1 MKRLNMN
8 IQDLRYF
15 HALVNLKSYTKT
27 AEKFDVSQPTISAAV
42 KRLEKKF
49 GGQFIIRDQS
59 HKSIIITGLG
69 QQFDEHAQTILN
81 EVSVAEAEVKAH
93 PSADIL
99 FGLPPIIGRN
109 YLPKIAPTLFSKG
122 ILPRLNV
129 VERGSHDLRKM
140 LVEGEINLTLLGLAS
155 LDIEPIIKLHI
166 IDRYP
171 MEVIVSKDH
180 PFAKKDGI
188 YFKDLAKEN
197 FIGMTQDYIHT
208 QSLEKMAHK
217 NHITLN
223 TIYRSPDVAVIK
235 SLVGQ
240 NLGVSFITTLSLN
253 EKDNV
258 VSIPLLDK
266 DQPEF
271 IFAAATRKN
280 YILTEKEEL
289 LWNILTQKK

>member
-1 MKRLNMN
+1 MN
-8 IQDLRYF
+8 IQDLKYF
-15 HALVNLKSYTKT
+15 HTLINLKSYTKT
-27 AEKFDVSQPTISAAV
+27 AQKFNVSQPTITAAI

-59 HKSIIITGLG
+59 HKSIIITSLG
-69 QQFDEHAQTILN
+69 RQFDEHAQAILN
-81 EVSVAEAEVKAH
+81 EVSVAEAEVKAQ
-93 PSADIL
+93 PSPDIL

-109 YLPKIAPTLFSKG
+109 YLPTIAPKLFSEG

-129 VERGSHDLRKM
+129 VEHGSNDLRKM
-140 LVEGEINLTLLGLAS
+140 LIEGEINLTLLGLAS
-155 LDIEPIIKLHI
+155 LNVEPIIKVHV

-171 MEVIVSKDH
+171 IEVIVSKKH
-180 PFAKKDGI
+180 PFAQKKGI
-188 YFKDLAKEN
+188 YFKELAQEN

-208 QSLEKMAHK
+208 QALEKLAHQ

-235 SLVGQ
+235 SLVAQ
-240 NLGVSFITTLSLN
+240 NLGVSYVTTLSIHDN
-253 EKDNV
+253 DNV

-271 IFAAATRKN
+271 LFAAATRKN
-280 YILTEKEEL
+280 HILTSKEEV

>member
-1 MKRLNMN
+1 MN

-27 AEKFDVSQPTISAAV
+27 AEKFNVSQPTITAAI

-59 HKSIIITGLG
+59 HKSIIITSLG
-69 QQFDEHAQTILN
+69 QQFDEHAQAILN
-81 EVSVAEAEVKAH
+81 EVSVAEAEVKAQ
-93 PSADIL
+93 PSPDIL

-109 YLPKIAPTLFSKG
+109 YLPTIAPTLFAKG

-129 VERGSHDLRKM
+129 VERGSNDLRKM

-155 LDIEPIIKLHI
+155 LDIEPIIKIHV

-208 QSLEKMAHK
+208 QALEKLAHQ
-217 NHITLN
+217 NHLTLN

-235 SLVGQ
+235 SLVAK

-266 DQPEF
+266 EQPEF
-271 IFAAATRKN
+271 IFAAAMRKN
-280 YILTEKEEL
+280 HILTSKEEV
-289 LWNILTQKK
+289 LWDILTQKK